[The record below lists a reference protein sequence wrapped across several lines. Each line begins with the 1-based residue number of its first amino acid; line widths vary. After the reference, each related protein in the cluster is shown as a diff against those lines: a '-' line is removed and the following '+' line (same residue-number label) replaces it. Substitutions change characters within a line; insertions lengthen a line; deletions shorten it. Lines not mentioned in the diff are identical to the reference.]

1 MIVMGGENIYSGEI
15 EAIIYR
21 RPGGLAQFSEHRIT
35 EWGELSVAFVVLML
49 GRALSATEPADLS
62 EIGDSAKAPIPQK
75 LPDPP
80 RRAPPSAVL
89 RPTA

>member
-1 MIVMGGENIYSGEI
+1 MIIMGGENIYSGEI
-15 EAIIYR
+15 EAIIHRYS
-21 RPGGLAQFSEHRIT
+21 GVLAQFSGHGIT
-35 EWGELSVAFVVLML
+35 EWGELPVAFVLLML
-49 GRALSATEPADLS
+49 GRAFSATEPAGLS
-62 EIGDSAKAPIPQK
+62 EIGDSAKAPIPQR